1 MTNQL
6 VTDSSFVRR
15 PGPGRNTDF
24 FGVQLLNF
32 LNAGPI
38 IPPDNQLRAQFTE
51 VLNQVICERVVVIQ
65 DQNHKI
71 CSARSIARKVAIA
84 LLTLSW
90 YSSSGSESATTPPP
104 ACTYAVPSF
113 RTTLRSAI
121 QESSWPSKPKYPTA
135 PA

>member
-15 PGPGRNTDF
+15 SRSGRNTDL

-38 IPPDNQLRAQFTE
+38 IPPDDQLGAKFTE
-51 VLNQVICERVVVIQ
+51 VLNQVISERVVVIQ

-90 YSSSGSESATTPPP
+90 YSNSGTESATT
-104 ACTYAVPSF
+104 
-113 RTTLRSAI
+113 
-121 QESSWPSKPKYPTA
+121 
-135 PA
+135 